1 MNVFFCI
8 LIGVLFRSM
17 SAVYSNYQLQS
28 TYYYREFGRM
38 RFLLNNELIVPLLL
52 LLLLLAGCYF
62 YILAQVFWG
71 VLENP
76 YQMVNTNLMKMERVS
91 AKCIRCQY
99 IITQGQMC
107 AYQNS
112 MVSKNFENI
121 VSNVACSIH
130 LLQPNILFR

>member
-99 IITQGQMC
+99 IIT
-107 AYQNS
+107 
-112 MVSKNFENI
+112 
-121 VSNVACSIH
+121 
-130 LLQPNILFR
+130 